1 MTLVSVQQL
10 PPATY
15 TDERTSCQHRE
26 VSKASFPHLE
36 NKGTS
41 QRQQIISHSR
51 TGYQSAQLQVMA

>member
-41 QRQQIISHSR
+41 QRQQIIGQNR
-51 TGYQSAQLQVMA
+51 SAYRNVQPQAME